1 MHRSRQHASLVSAPL
16 QPDGRLLT
24 MIVYDISLLS
34 GLPTSTSD
42 LVPLEPLPIRLP
54 PLFSVGLHDIDTL
67 SRGSRS
73 STRSEDEGFGWA
85 ACTTDDILSQKKDL
99 YDYVIRLPP
108 SHAQHAERKVWPQI
122 FDSAGKEI
130 KATQRDLRRYR
141 ILKREIQQ
149 FDSAK
154 RTSPDL
160 SRSLTSLNQAS
171 YETDTSSTLDADLAE
186 EKSIMALVYEG
197 YMWWAAAGE
206 KRTDLDEEE
215 QQDAALLQQR
225 NNEDGSRRP
234 PSSARSPAGMDS
246 LSRGSTTLE
255 VTIVAFFH
263 RLTTQI
269 MTSIADIVTDADDAS
284 VIEAPGEGEE
294 DDTAAISNDSTP
306 LISAE
311 ENEQRRTI
319 SVEADDLSHMG
330 LDLWSE
336 SDRTFVKE
344 LISFYWGRKAS
355 VTTTPRIECC
365 GVRIC

>member
-1 MHRSRQHASLVSAPL
+1 M
-16 QPDGRLLT
+16 
-24 MIVYDISLLS
+24 
-34 GLPTSTSD
+34 
-42 LVPLEPLPIRLP
+42 
-54 PLFSVGLHDIDTL
+54 DTL
-67 SRGSRS
+67 SGSTRS
-73 STRSEDEGFGWA
+73 STDTESEGFGWV

-99 YDYVIRLPP
+99 YDYVVRLPP
-108 SHAQHAERKVWPQI
+108 SHAQQAERKVWPHI
-122 FDSAGKEI
+122 FDAAGHEI

-141 ILKREIQQ
+141 ILKQEIRQL
-149 FDSAK
+149 D
-154 RTSPDL
+154 TSHSPQPLTQDP
-160 SRSLTSLNQAS
+160 SRSITSLIQES
-171 YETDTSSTLDADLAE
+171 YDMDASSTLDADLAE
-186 EKSIMALVYEG
+186 EKSIMAIVYEG

-225 NNEDGSRRP
+225 SSEDGSRRR
-234 PSSARSPAGMDS
+234 PSSARSPAGMDMMGQERAS
-246 LSRGSTTLE
+246 LE

-284 VIEAPGEGEE
+284 VIGGPGDEE
-294 DDTAAISNDSTP
+294 NDDVAVGSNDQTP
-306 LISAE
+306 MISAE
-311 ENEQRRTI
+311 ENEKRRTVA
-319 SVEADDLSHMG
+319 VEADDLSHMG

-355 VTTTPRIECC
+355 VTTMPRIECC